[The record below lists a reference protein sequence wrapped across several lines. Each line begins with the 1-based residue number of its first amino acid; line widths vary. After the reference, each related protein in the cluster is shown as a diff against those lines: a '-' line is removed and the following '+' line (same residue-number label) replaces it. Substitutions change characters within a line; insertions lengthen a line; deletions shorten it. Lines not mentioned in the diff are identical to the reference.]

1 VGLLG
6 DRYGWVPPADRMQA
20 AAQEAGFDAD
30 LAGKSV
36 TELEILYGVLDSPD
50 QRRRSWF
57 YFREELPYDQMP
69 ADVAAQYSDAR
80 RVDPQAQQYAAR
92 LDALKARIRQALPD
106 RVRAYEAQ
114 WDAGRNAVTGLEA
127 WGRQVLEDLWSDLER
142 ETEEFLREAPRTWQA
157 QELRALEEFVEGRAQ
172 GFVGRAAVT
181 RELMSLA
188 TSPARKDVTQGRP
201 WGVCVTAPAGA
212 GKSALFAH
220 LYRALQQREHVLVL
234 AHAAG
239 TSIRST
245 QVGAMLRRW
254 VYALARE
261 LGIDDP
267 LEDLAKRLEETALAP
282 VTGTSRGY
290 YLWVGF
296 LLMVIAW
303 GVYAYSR
310 QLQDGLIV
318 TGMRDRISWGLYITT
333 FVFFIGIS
341 HAGTLISAILRVSQ
355 ARWRT
360 PVTRMA
366 EFITVVALICGALF
380 VIIDLGRPDRLLN
393 VFIYGRWQSP
403 IIWDVLAITT
413 YLTASVTYLFLP
425 MIPDLALFR
434 DRLTGRVSAWRSWL
448 YRVLA
453 IGWRGNASQWRSLG
467 AAMAVM
473 MILII
478 PIAVSVHTVVSWIF
492 AMTLRV
498 PWNSTIF
505 GAFFVAGAIFS
516 GIAMLIIV
524 MAILRKVYHL
534 EEYITEKHFVYLGY
548 MLGAFSLIM
557 IYGNIS
563 EFLVTGYKLE
573 EGEEFHFRQLF
584 LGQFAGLYWF
594 YFLGGLVIP
603 GLLILLPWT
612 RNIWGVVTAS
622 VLVVTAMWVE
632 RYFIVVA

>member
-1 VGLLG
+1 MGAL
-6 DRYGWVPPADRMQA
+6 DRQRSI
-20 AAQEAGFDAD
+20 
-30 LAGKSV
+30 LAG
-36 TELEILYGVLDSPD
+36 ESP
-50 QRRRSWF
+50 
-57 YFREELPYDQMP
+57 
-69 ADVAAQYSDAR
+69 
-80 RVDPQAQQYAAR
+80 
-92 LDALKARIRQALPD
+92 LDAS
-106 RVRAYEAQ
+106 EAAESWQ
-114 WDAGRNAVTGLEA
+114 SR
-127 WGRQVLEDLWSDLER
+127 LER
-142 ETEEFLREAPRTWQA
+142 
-157 QELRALEEFVEGRAQ
+157 
-172 GFVGRAAVT
+172 
-181 RELMSLA
+181 
-188 TSPARKDVTQGRP
+188 
-201 WGVCVTAPAGA
+201 
-212 GKSALFAH
+212 
-220 LYRALQQREHVLVL
+220 
-234 AHAAG
+234 
-239 TSIRST
+239 
-245 QVGAMLRRW
+245 
-254 VYALARE
+254 
-261 LGIDDP
+261 
-267 LEDLAKRLEETALAP
+267 TALAP

-290 YLWVGF
+290 YLWVAF
-296 LLMVIAW
+296 LLLIIAW

-366 EFITVVALICGALF
+366 EFITAVALICGALF

-393 VFIYGRWQSP
+393 VIIYGRWQSP

-413 YLTASVTYLFLP
+413 YLTASIAYLFLP

-434 DRLTGRVSAWRSWL
+434 DRLVGRVSTWKIWL
-448 YRVLA
+448 YRLLA
-453 IGWRGNASQWRSLG
+453 VGWRGNAAQWRSLV
-467 AAMAVM
+467 AAMTVA

-492 AMTLRV
+492 AMTLRE

-516 GIAMLIIV
+516 GVGMLIIL
-524 MAILRKVYHL
+524 MAVLRKVYHL

-573 EGEEFHFRQLF
+573 EGMEFHFRQLF

-594 YFLGGLVIP
+594 YFLGGLVLP
-603 GLLILLPWT
+603 GLLILMPWT
-612 RNIWGVVTAS
+612 RNIPGIVFAS
-622 VLVVTAMWVE
+622 VLVVVAMWVE
-632 RYFIVVA
+632 RYFIVVAGMRVPLMPYEPSNYSPTWVEWSVMAAGFALFALLITLFIKVFPILAVWEVAEDHERDEISPATDRVAPGAAVEPAVGGSR